1 MSKIFGLI
9 TLLVGIGVLTYSTT
23 LQPYTDKEEFYEKM
37 SSLMDEENNSQ
48 KYHELRDFYLTPKYA
63 LENYGLIAVILGLYT
78 LLLIPDHWWNFQSP
92 RSKWIIGVIGLL
104 AVLLTIG
111 GYVGD
116 LFLEATRDRYPPW
129 ADSLGIPLMS
139 VPFLFWTFLGWFA
152 VNLIG
157 FKKPFRTSVSI
168 QEFKIRSTNYWYLAL
183 TVLTAII
190 TLTLMYEG
198 DFWWTAAGI
207 MWIYFYLSLLL
218 GRQKKEFKD

>member
-1 MSKIFGLI
+1 MSKFFGLI
-9 TLLVGIGVLTYSTT
+9 ILLVGIGILTYSTT

-37 SSLMDEENNSQ
+37 SSLMDEENKSQ
-48 KYHELRDFYLTPKYA
+48 KHHELRDFYLTPKYT

-78 LLLIPDHWWNFQSP
+78 LVLIPKNWQNFQSP

-139 VPFLFWTFLGWFA
+139 VPFLFWSFLGWFA

-157 FKKPFRTSVSI
+157 LKNPFRTSVSM

-183 TVLTAII
+183 IVLTAII
-190 TLTLMYEG
+190 TLMLMYEG

-218 GRQKKEFKD
+218 GRQKERI

>member
-1 MSKIFGLI
+1 MSRIFGL
-9 TLLVGIGVLTYSTT
+9 TLLMIGMGMIIYSSI
-23 LQPYTDKEEFYEKM
+23 LQPYTNTEQFYEEM
-37 SSLMDEENNSQ
+37 SSLIDEENKSQ
-48 KYHELRDFYLTPKYA
+48 RYRQLRESYLTPKYA

-78 LLLIPDHWWNFQSP
+78 LVLIPKDWQDFQSP

-139 VPFLFWTFLGWFA
+139 VPFLFWSFLGWFA

-157 FKKPFRTSVSI
+157 LKNPFRTSVSI

-183 TVLTAII
+183 IVLTAII
-190 TLTLMYEG
+190 TLILMYEG

-218 GRQKKEFKD
+218 GRQKERI